1 MLGFSK
7 KTRGQLL
14 RSELGESWDH
24 FLQAASHAANGVGS
38 SVAPGAAKMRGV
50 AAKGWGS
57 TASAFAPLAA
67 AYREGAADAL
77 KLSSKSKTKAKKGKQ
92 MSNKKMGMLVGL
104 LAAGAAVGAAGALV
118 MKRRKQKN
126 WSEFDPNNNLGFDG
140 GGGINTQDDAKSI
153 VDKATS
159 KMDSAMD
166 KAAHH
171 TNKVRNV
178 AADKLEQTASS
189 LRNSDFKGK
198 LDDAAEAVNDAT
210 DSKFTASK
218 HNGRF

>member
-7 KTRGQLL
+7 KTRGELM
-14 RSELGESWDH
+14 RAELGESWDH

-38 SVAPGAAKMRGV
+38 SMGPRTAKMRG
-50 AAKGWGS
+50 AASRGWGTTS
-57 TASAFAPLAA
+57 AAFAPLAA
-67 AYREGAADAL
+67 AYREGAADAM
-77 KLSSKSKTKAKKGKQ
+77 KLSAKAKAKRAKKGSQ
-92 MSNKKMGMLVGL
+92 MANKKMGMLIGL

-126 WSEFDPNNNLGFDG
+126 WSEFDPNVAFEG
-140 GGGINTQDDAKSI
+140 GSGIGDDAKSI
-153 VDKATS
+153 VGKATS
-159 KMDSAMD
+159 KMDGAMD

-171 TNKVRNV
+171 TGKVMNK

-189 LRNSDFKGK
+189 LRNSDFKAK
-198 LDDAAEAVNDAT
+198 MDDAAEAANDAT
-210 DSKFTASK
+210 DKFTASK